1 VWLMLALGFSS
12 GLPLYLTGSTL
23 AAWMTNEGVS
33 LKTIGVFSLVGTSY
47 TFKFAWAPLMDRYF
61 PPFLGRRRGWLL
73 VTQLLLAGGLFAM
86 GQVNPRTDA
95 VLMAALAALVAFLS
109 ASQDIVSDAYRTDL
123 LTVEERALGVPT
135 FTLGYRLGMLF
146 AMAVALTL
154 SDIVG
159 WKYSYATMGALMSVG
174 VIATLLA
181 REPATTQ
188 RPPTLVTAVV
198 HPFLD
203 FFRRYQRTLPKA
215 VNPVLGFFKRY
226 WVPITILLFII
237 LFRVGDAIAF
247 RMTTPFVLK
256 MGFTNTQLGTI
267 QKGVGMICAIS
278 GALVG
283 GMLLLKLGLRWGLL
297 LFGSAQALT
306 NLLYIV
312 LQSRGVDPYFLALTV
327 GADNFTGGM
336 GGAAITVF
344 MTALCNKQF
353 SATQYALLSS
363 LGAVPM
369 HLLGAFSGFLAE
381 SVSWP
386 TFFILTTLAMA
397 PAMAVLMLIPR
408 EAGLAPQPETETEQ
422 PPRPTATL
430 EEVAEMPA
438 TAKKGI
444 G

>member
-1 VWLMLALGFSS
+1 MLALGFSS

-33 LKTIGVFSLVGTSY
+33 LKTIGVFSLVGASY

-61 PPFLGRRRGWLL
+61 PPFLGRRRGWML
-73 VTQLLLAGGLFAM
+73 VTQLLLAGGLIAM

-95 VLMAALAALVAFLS
+95 VLMAAMAALVAFLS
-109 ASQDIVSDAYRTDL
+109 ASQDIVADAYRTDL

-174 VIATLLA
+174 VIATLVA

-203 FFRRYQRTLPKA
+203 FFKRYQRTLPAA

-226 WVPITILLFII
+226 WVPITILLFIV
-237 LFRVGDAIAF
+237 LFRIGDAIAF

-278 GALVG
+278 GAMLG
-283 GMLLLKLGLRWGLL
+283 GMMLLKVGLRWGLL

-312 LQSRGVDPYFLALTV
+312 LLSRGADPYFLALTV
-327 GADNFTGGM
+327 GADNFAGGM

-397 PAMAVLMLIPR
+397 PAMGVLMLIPR
-408 EAGLAPQPETETEQ
+408 EAGLAPEPETEAEQ
-422 PPRPTATL
+422 QTRPTEAP
-430 EEVAEMPA
+430 EVVEALPA